1 MIRIANGQGFWGD
14 WLEAPV
20 RLVEQGPIDYL
31 ALDYLA
37 EITMSILQKQKE
49 ADPNLG
55 YARDFP
61 PLIARIQRRIIEREV
76 RVIANAG
83 GVNPVACARE
93 VRRVAP
99 SLKVAV
105 VLGDDV
111 FGRLDQFLAAGHAMK
126 NMETGEPLTTIRDR
140 ILSANAYIGAFP
152 LAEAL
157 AAGADVVIAGR
168 CTDTALSLAPMIH
181 RFGWKPDEWDK
192 LAAGTIAGHIVE
204 CGAQCT
210 GGNCQVDWQNIPDM
224 ANIGYPIIEAEPDGR
239 FNITKHEGTG
249 GRVSVD
255 VIKEQLLYELG
266 DPKNYITP
274 DCVADFTTIQ
284 LKDAGPDRV
293 QVSGIRGAARPEM
306 LKLSIAYSYG
316 WKAVGTLVYSAPQ
329 ALDKAKAADR
339 IVRARLQQLG
349 LKFEEI
355 HTEFFGVN
363 ACHGPVAVPNPD
375 PPEVQLR
382 IGVRGQ
388 DRNAVDRFTREL
400 IPLVLSGPPTGTGFG
415 DGRPPVREVVAYWP
429 ALIPRELIR
438 DVGGGGGM
446 KIPLSR
452 IAHARSGDKG
462 DTSNIGIIAFD
473 ARNYPVLVR
482 EVTAERVKHF
492 FGEMVQGK
500 VERYELPNLGALN
513 FLLHEALGGGGTLS
527 LRIDAQG
534 KTLGAALL
542 RMEIEAAEE
551 ELAS

>member
-61 PLIARIQRRIIEREV
+61 PLIGLLQRRLIQREV
-76 RVIANAG
+76 TVIANAG
-83 GVNPVACARE
+83 GVNPIACARE
-93 VRRVAP
+93 VKRLAP

-111 FGRLDQFLAAGHAMK
+111 FSRLDEFLASGQAMK
-126 NMETGEPLTTIRDR
+126 NMETSEPLSAIRAR

-157 AAGADVVIAGR
+157 ATGADVVIAGR
-168 CTDTALSLAPMIH
+168 CTDTALSLGPMIH
-181 RFGWKPDEWDK
+181 RFGWKANEWDK

-204 CGAQCT
+204 CGAQTT
-210 GGNCQVDWQNIPDM
+210 GGNCQVRWESIPDM

-239 FNITKHEGTG
+239 FSITKHEGTG
-249 GRVSVD
+249 GRVSADIV
-255 VIKEQLLYELG
+255 KEQLLYELG

-274 DCVADFTTIQ
+274 DCSADFTTIQ
-284 LKDAGPDRV
+284 LKDSGPDRV
-293 QVSGIRGAARPEM
+293 QVSGIRGGPRPEM

-316 WKAVGTLVYSAPQ
+316 WKAVGTLVFSAPQ
-329 ALDKAKAADR
+329 ALEKSRAADR
-339 IVRARLQQLG
+339 IARQRLHQLG

-355 HTEFFGVN
+355 YTEFFGVN

-388 DRNAVDRFTREL
+388 DRSAVDRFTREL
-400 IPLVLSGPPTGTGFG
+400 IPLVLSGPPTATGFG

-429 ALIPRELIR
+429 ALIPRELI
-438 DVGGGGGM
+438 
-446 KIPLSR
+446 
-452 IAHARSGDKG
+452 H
-462 DTSNIGIIAFD
+462 TS
-473 ARNYPVLVR
+473 V
-482 EVTAERVKHF
+482 EVVA
-492 FGEMVQGK
+492 
-500 VERYELPNLGALN
+500 
-513 FLLHEALGGGGTLS
+513 
-527 LRIDAQG
+527 
-534 KTLGAALL
+534 
-542 RMEIEAAEE
+542 
-551 ELAS
+551 

>member
-1 MIRIANGQGFWGD
+1 VIRIANGQGFWGD

-49 ADPNLG
+49 TDPHMG

-61 PLIARIQRRIIEREV
+61 PLVARIERLLRERDV
-76 RVIANAG
+76 KVIANAG
-83 GVNPVACARE
+83 GVNPIACARE

-111 FGRLDQFLAAGHAMK
+111 FGRLDEFLAAGHAMK
-126 NMETGEPLTTIRDR
+126 NMETGEPLSTIRDR

-157 AAGADVVIAGR
+157 ATGADVVIAGR

-181 RFGWKPDEWDK
+181 RFGWKAEEWDK
-192 LAAGTIAGHIVE
+192 LAAGAIAGHIVE

-210 GGNCQVDWQNIPDM
+210 GGNCQVDWQSIPDM

-274 DCVADFTTIQ
+274 DCIADFTTIH
-284 LKDAGPDRV
+284 LKDVGPDRV
-293 QVSGIRGAARPEM
+293 QVSGIRGGPRPEM
-306 LKLSIAYSYG
+306 LKLSISYSYG
-316 WKAVGTLVYSAPQ
+316 WKAIGTLVYSAPQ
-329 ALDKAKAADR
+329 ALEKSQAADR
-339 IVRARLQQLG
+339 IVRERLQQLG
-349 LKFEEI
+349 LKFDEI
-355 HTEFFGVN
+355 YTEFFGVN

-388 DRNAVDRFTREL
+388 DRKSVDRFTREL
-400 IPLVLSGPPTGTGFG
+400 VPLVLSGPPTATGFG
-415 DGRPPVREVVAYWP
+415 DGRPQVREVVAYWP
-429 ALIPRELIR
+429 ALIPRELIE
-438 DVGGGGGM
+438 
-446 KIPLSR
+446 
-452 IAHARSGDKG
+452 
-462 DTSNIGIIAFD
+462 TSAG
-473 ARNYPVLVR
+473 V
-482 EVTAERVKHF
+482 
-492 FGEMVQGK
+492 VQ
-500 VERYELPNLGALN
+500 
-513 FLLHEALGGGGTLS
+513 
-527 LRIDAQG
+527 
-534 KTLGAALL
+534 
-542 RMEIEAAEE
+542 
-551 ELAS
+551 